1 MQRRTVLYSA
11 GILAGGALLPGLVQA
26 DGIYPDR
33 PINLVIPF
41 PPGGLADTVGRML
54 VPALEAALG
63 KPLVPVNRAGAAGA
77 IGAASVVNAKTDG
90 YTLLFTLSSISTL
103 PEQSR
108 VNNQKP
114 SFLLNQLKPIARIS
128 TDPMVV
134 LTHADSPYKDLRQ
147 LLADAKV
154 RPAVVSYGSSG
165 IYGAV
170 HVPAEMLAN
179 AAGVKFNHVPY
190 TGGGPL
196 LQGLLGKQVDFTLLP
211 RSSSMA
217 QLRGGRVRA
226 LAVFD
231 SQRWPRLPDV
241 PTARELGLDVNY
253 LPWTGLL
260 APEGT
265 PEPVLAKLRD
275 AVSQAVK
282 SPAFQA
288 SLEKSEGTMAYMD
301 SAEFQ
306 KFWDSEIGR
315 LNEVIKRIG
324 KMD

>member
-1 MQRRTVLYSA
+1 MQRRIVLYSV
-11 GILAGGALLPGLVQA
+11 GVLAGGALLPGLTHAQGV
-26 DGIYPDR
+26 YPDH

-77 IGAASVVNAKTDG
+77 IGAASVVNAKADG

-114 SFLLNQLKPIARIS
+114 SFLLNQLKPVARVS

-134 LTHADSPYKDLRQ
+134 LTHADSPYKDFRQ

-154 RPAVVSYGSSG
+154 RPGVVSYGSSG
-165 IYGAV
+165 VYGTV
-170 HVPAEMLAN
+170 HVPAEMLAH
-179 AAGVKFNHVPY
+179 AAGVKFNHIPY

-211 RSSSMA
+211 RSSSMVH
-217 QLRGGRVRA
+217 LRGGRVRA
-226 LAVFD
+226 LAVLD
-231 SQRWPRLPDV
+231 NQRWPQLPDV
-241 PTARELGLDVNY
+241 PTTRELGLDVNY

-265 PEPVLAKLRD
+265 PEPILAKLRG
-275 AVSQAVK
+275 AVSQVIK
-282 SPAFQA
+282 SPAFLA
-288 SLEKSEGTMAYMD
+288 SLEKSEGTLAYMD

-315 LNEVIKRIG
+315 LNEVIKLIG
-324 KMD
+324 KME